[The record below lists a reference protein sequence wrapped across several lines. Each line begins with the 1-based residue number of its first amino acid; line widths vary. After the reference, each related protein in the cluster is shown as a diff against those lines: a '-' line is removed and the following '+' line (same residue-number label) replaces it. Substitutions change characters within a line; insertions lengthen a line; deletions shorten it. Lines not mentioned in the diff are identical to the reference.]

1 MICPEYYIILTN
13 LCIIE
18 LAPGLY
24 AFIYGGV
31 KGVPYRCYMLV
42 AIVAIVAFCL
52 WCGKVVPKLFVC
64 IVQLLVI
71 P

>member
-1 MICPEYYIILTN
+1 
-13 LCIIE
+13 
-18 LAPGLY
+18 
-24 AFIYGGV
+24 
-31 KGVPYRCYMLV
+31 MLIKSCFLSLV
-42 AIVAIVAFCL
+42 LFLDSGSVSVDFCL